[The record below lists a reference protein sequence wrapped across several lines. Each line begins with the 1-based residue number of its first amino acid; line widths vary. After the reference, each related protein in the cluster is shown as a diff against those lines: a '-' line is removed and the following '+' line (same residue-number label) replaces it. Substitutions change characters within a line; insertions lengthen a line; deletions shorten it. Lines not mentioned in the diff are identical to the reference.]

1 VPEQAA
7 LNRRFVAVLI
17 DWFMSLAIAHLIH
30 RSLIGGW
37 QFLPLAI
44 FFVEVSILTALQ
56 GSSAGQ
62 RLLRLKVVDA
72 QTGGAISPARV
83 FRRTIFICLIF
94 PAVFTKDGRGY
105 HDWFAGTAVVRS
117 EFVR

>member
-17 DWFMSLAIAHLIH
+17 DWFMSLAIAHLVH

-56 GSSAGQ
+56 GASAGQ
-62 RLLRLKVVDA
+62 RLLRLRVVDA
-72 QTGGAISPARV
+72 ETGGVISPARA
-83 FRRTIFICLIF
+83 FKRTLFICLIF
-94 PAVFTKDGRGY
+94 PAVFTKEGRGY
-105 HDWFAGTAVVRS
+105 HDWFCHTVVIGPS
-117 EFVR
+117 V